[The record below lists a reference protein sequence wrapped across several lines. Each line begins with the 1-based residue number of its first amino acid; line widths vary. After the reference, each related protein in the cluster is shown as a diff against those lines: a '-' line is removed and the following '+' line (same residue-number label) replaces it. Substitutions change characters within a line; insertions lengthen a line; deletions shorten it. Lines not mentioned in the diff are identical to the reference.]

1 MIPKWLFGTAVAVS
15 AILPTS
21 LAAPERRTSNSHTID
36 LLNDGL
42 PPYDPSNDE
51 DGFLRM
57 TYDAIENLLELK
69 GGKGK
74 GKAKGKGKGKGKGCD
89 LTNVKVRR
97 NWKTLTNEEKKAY
110 TSAIN
115 CIHSKPSR
123 YDPAVV
129 PGALNRY
136 DDFVAVHVIQTRFI
150 HATANFLHWHRYFI
164 WLFEEALKEECGYD
178 GPFPYWHWPDTA
190 EQPYP
195 SIVFN
200 DSEFGL
206 GGNGED
212 IPHNLNG
219 TLMGG
224 GLIVIPF
231 ENSGGGCVT
240 TGPFA
245 NFTVNLGPIAP
256 TLDLVPPVTVGGQSE
271 LAANPRCL
279 RRAISQWTAST
290 WTTAPHI
297 LDLLEN
303 PAFDTIGPFQS
314 RLQGDFPNGYPG
326 VHAAGHFTIGGDP
339 GGDLF
344 AAPGDPA
351 FWVHHAQV
359 DRVWWLWQ
367 LLDAS
372 GDRFNQVAGTITM
385 LNNPPSR
392 NGTLED
398 IIEMGAITDVTYQMK
413 ELVSTVDGPF
423 CYIYL

>member
-1 MIPKWLFGTAVAVS
+1 MLSKWLLGTAVAVS
-15 AILPTS
+15 TLVPAS
-21 LAAPERRTSNSHTID
+21 VAAPGPKKADLNTIN
-36 LLNDGL
+36 LLKDSL
-42 PPYDPSNDE
+42 PPYDPSQDE
-51 DGFLRM
+51 DGFLKL
-57 TYDAIENLLELK
+57 TYDAVANLVEQKKNL
-69 GGKGK
+69 G
-74 GKAKGKGKGKGKGCD
+74 KGKGKGKGKGCD
-89 LTNVKVRR
+89 LTKVKVRR
-97 NWKTLTNEEKKAY
+97 NWKTLSNEDKKKY

-115 CIHSKPSR
+115 CLHSKPSR

-136 DDFVAVHVIQTRFI
+136 DDFVAVHIIQTRTI

-164 WLFEEALKEECGYD
+164 WLFEEALKEECGYN

-190 EQPYP
+190 SQPYP

-200 DSEFGL
+200 DDEFGL
-206 GGNGED
+206 GGNGEN
-212 IPHNLNG
+212 IPHNPNG
-219 TLMGG
+219 TPMGG
-224 GLIVIPF
+224 GLIIIPV
-231 ENSGGGCVT
+231 EGSGGGCVT

-256 TLDLVPPVTVGGQSE
+256 TLDLVPPAPET

-297 LDLLEN
+297 TDLLVN
-303 PAFDTIGPFQS
+303 PAYATIGPFQN
-314 RLQGDFPNGYPG
+314 RLQGDFPNLYPG

-367 LLDAS
+367 LLEPS
-372 GDRFNQVAGTITM
+372 GARFNQVAGTITM

-398 IIEMGAITDVTYQMK
+398 VIEMGAITDVTYQMK
-413 ELVSTVDGPF
+413 DLVSTVDGPF